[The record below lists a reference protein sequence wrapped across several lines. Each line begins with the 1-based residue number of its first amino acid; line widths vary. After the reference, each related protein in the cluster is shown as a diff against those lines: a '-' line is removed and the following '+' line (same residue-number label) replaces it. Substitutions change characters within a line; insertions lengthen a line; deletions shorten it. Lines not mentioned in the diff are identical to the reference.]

1 MLLSAR
7 HILYSGHIQGVG
19 FRMAVKNV
27 ARGFEVTGTVQNLK
41 DGRVEVKVQ
50 AFDSD
55 ELQGFLDAI
64 SDSDLGSLI
73 KEQEVSI
80 IKPLTGVQGF
90 HIIADS
96 DA

>member
-1 MLLSAR
+1 
-7 HILYSGHIQGVG
+7 
-19 FRMAVKNV
+19 MAVKNL
-27 ARGFEVTGTVQNLK
+27 ARGFEVTGTVQNLT
-41 DGRVEVKVQ
+41 DGRVELKVQ

-64 SDSDLGSLI
+64 NDSDLGSLI
-73 KEQEVSI
+73 KEQEVGI

-96 DA
+96 DV